1 MVFTYKNEAELS
13 AMTPEQRD
21 AYGTEKRQFEA
32 ETRQKE
38 TEAAIEKAL
47 AGAVSSKEV
56 AEIRESL
63 NQIKETSASGASK
76 EVSVSKQIAAKKD
89 ILKALAS
96 RTNISEKEVEITTK
110 ALSNR
115 ASIGNNEQAFDLPD
129 IGKLATRKLVMYDIF
144 PKLTIASSNNN
155 GTIRYYDWDQ
165 ATTVRAAAMVAEGT
179 AFPESTAKFQKYSIP
194 LQKVGDTLP
203 VTEEFFEDERSIS

>member
-96 RTNISEKEVEITTK
+96 RTNISEKEVESFPIPEVVK
-110 ALSNR
+110 VCDWLKELSKN
-115 ASIGNNEQAFDLPD
+115 S
-129 IGKLATRKLVMYDIF
+129 
-144 PKLTIASSNNN
+144 
-155 GTIRYYDWDQ
+155 
-165 ATTVRAAAMVAEGT
+165 
-179 AFPESTAKFQKYSIP
+179 
-194 LQKVGDTLP
+194 
-203 VTEEFFEDERSIS
+203 